1 MKPILYSSPGSPSS
15 RRVVMLIRELGLE
28 NDIDVRTMD
37 VRPRGMGGDNDKP
50 DFLQINPNG
59 KVPVLRDGDLT
70 LWESHAISWY
80 LADQHGNTPLWPHD
94 TRARAEIAMWQ
105 LWQVAQL
112 SPAVDALMYL
122 AFTKSTDTAR
132 IAELG
137 GQLQRWLGVLD
148 NALADREWLVTG
160 TCTCADF
167 AVATALMYCD
177 KAQLAERANARAWL
191 ARVEARPAWVETSP
205 RAPR

>member
-15 RRVVMLIRELGLE
+15 RRVVMLIRELGLDL
-28 NDIDVRTMD
+28 DIRTMD
-37 VRPRGMGGDNDKP
+37 VRPRGMGGDNDKA

-80 LADQHGNTPLWPHD
+80 LAEQHGDTALWPRD
-94 TRARAEIAMWQ
+94 ARARAEIAMWQ

-122 AFTKSTDTAR
+122 AFTKSTDAAR
-132 IAELG
+132 IADLG

-148 NALADREWLVTG
+148 GALVDREWLATG
-160 TCTCADF
+160 AFTCADI
-167 AVATALMYCD
+167 AIATALMYCD
-177 KAQLAERANARAWL
+177 KAQLAERKHVLAWL
-191 ARVEARPAWVETSP
+191 ARVEARPSWAATSP
-205 RAPR
+205 RGPR